1 MKSPDLAPRQLDR
14 FEAMNPRQPCAGSL
28 PEFDVTDFLKTEMD
42 AFAYLM
48 AALQDDDDAMLPVA
62 LEDIGRSAQA
72 HPVPSR

>member
-1 MKSPDLAPRQLDR
+1 MKPRQTSV
-14 FEAMNPRQPCAGSL
+14 GSL

-72 HPVPSR
+72 HQVPSR